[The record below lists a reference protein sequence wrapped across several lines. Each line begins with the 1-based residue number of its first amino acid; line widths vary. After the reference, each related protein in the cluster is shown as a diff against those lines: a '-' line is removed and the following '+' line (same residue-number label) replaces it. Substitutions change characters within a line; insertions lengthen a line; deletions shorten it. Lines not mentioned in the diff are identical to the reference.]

1 MIGGSAFGQSADL
14 PAVHAAPLQATS
26 WRVTQQVPG
35 MVDAQQNAQLAA
47 ERPGQVVAVL
57 YTSGERVT
65 AGTLLV
71 KLDDAPEQA
80 QLTLDQARLGESER
94 ALARDVKLLKIAGAS
109 EADFEQAQANMAE
122 AKAQVALDDAT
133 LAQLNIA
140 APFDGTLGIRKISE
154 GDYVQA
160 GQQVAQLTQSGPL
173 RVLFSVPQTEAG
185 DLKPGDGFSLTVAS
199 LPEGTGSFAGK
210 ITALSPQLNTTTNA
224 RDVEGVVSSAAPGL
238 LPGMVG
244 IVTLQTGAAQPA
256 FILPATALNDDT
268 LGRFIYVLD
277 GGANGTYVARAV
289 YVQEFAQSGDHAVIG
304 VHGLKP
310 GEKVV
315 ASGGFKLDDGASVTL
330 LDP

>member
-1 MIGGSAFGQSADL
+1 LAYGQSADL
-14 PAVHAAPLQATS
+14 PAVHAAFLSATT
-26 WRVTQQVPG
+26 WRVTEQVPA

-57 YTSGERVT
+57 YNSGQRVA

-71 KLDDAPEQA
+71 KLDDGPEQA
-80 QLTLDQARLGESER
+80 QLALDQARFNEAER

-109 EADFEQAQANMAE
+109 EAQFEQAQADLAE
-122 AKAQVALDDAT
+122 AAAQVKLDQAT
-133 LAQLNIA
+133 LAQLDIV

-160 GQQVAQLTQSGPL
+160 GQLVAQLTQSGPL

-185 DLKPGDGFSLTVAS
+185 DLQLGDVFTLTIAA
-199 LPEGTGSFAGK
+199 LPTGTGTFSGK
-210 ITALSPQLNTTTNA
+210 ITALSPEQNTATDA
-224 RDVEGVVSSAAPGL
+224 RDVEGRLSGAAPGL
-238 LPGMVG
+238 LPGMYG
-244 IVTLQTGAAQPA
+244 IVTLQTGAPQAA

-277 GGANGTYVARAV
+277 GGANGQFTARAV
-289 YVQEFAQSGDHAVIG
+289 YVQEFAQSGDDAVIG
-304 VHGLKP
+304 VNGLKP

-315 ASGGFKLDDGASVTL
+315 GAGGFKLNDGAGVTVL
-330 LDP
+330 PP